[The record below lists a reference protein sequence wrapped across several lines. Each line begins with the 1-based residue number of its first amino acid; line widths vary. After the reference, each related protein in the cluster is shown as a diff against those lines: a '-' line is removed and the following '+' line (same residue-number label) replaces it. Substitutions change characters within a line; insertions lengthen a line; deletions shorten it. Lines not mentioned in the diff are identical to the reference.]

1 MKIQKLIETTLNNF
15 LNEASLYNIKDEDIL
30 TDKYIKNFI
39 NDGSAE
45 GLLDWYIKQND
56 LEDQNENDIENTP
69 EFYNFIKTHLEEQ
82 LEEAKNNI
90 ENEIDYNTNKIK
102 LYRKIT
108 VDNKWLNHLKTQGKR
123 LGIYWSWDKGMADTH
138 WGDYNKKNM
147 ATIETEIHEKYID
160 WITTLEMNMNP
171 SFTEEREIRLFKNT
185 PIKIKALTINDE
197 DVDISFLNDKTFFA

>member
-1 MKIQKLIETTLNNF
+1 MNIQKLIETTLNNF
-15 LNEASLYNIKDEDIL
+15 LNEASFYNINDEDIL

-45 GLLDWYIKQND
+45 GLLDWYIEQND
-56 LEDQNENDIENTP
+56 LDDQNEYDIKNTP
-69 EFYNFIKTHLEEQ
+69 EFYNFIKNYLEEQ

-108 VDNKWLNHLKTQGKR
+108 VDDNWLNHLKTQGKR
-123 LGIYWSWDKGMADTH
+123 LGIYWSWDKRMADTY
-138 WGDYNKKNM
+138 WGDYNKKNV
-147 ATIETEIHEKYID
+147 ATIEIEIHEKYID

-171 SFTEEREIRLFKNT
+171 FYTEEREIRLFKNT
-185 PIKIKALTINDE
+185 PIKIKALSINDE